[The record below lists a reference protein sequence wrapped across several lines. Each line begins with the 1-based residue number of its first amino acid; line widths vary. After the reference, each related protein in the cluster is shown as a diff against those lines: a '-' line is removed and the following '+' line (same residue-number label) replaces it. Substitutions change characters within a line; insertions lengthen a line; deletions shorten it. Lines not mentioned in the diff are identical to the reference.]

1 MTNCI
6 VITLFFLSSFVL
18 YRSRAG
24 VAGDKLPI
32 SHAHGLTMLPSLAV
46 LFLVPQLAFGPKKIN
61 KIVFFKKN
69 LSVQLT
75 TEYMNRWL
83 MRLLAS

>member
-1 MTNCI
+1 MDRISYATMRAVNVTNCI

-61 KIVFFKKN
+61 KIVFFKKIFQSN
-69 LSVQLT
+69 
-75 TEYMNRWL
+75 
-83 MRLLAS
+83 